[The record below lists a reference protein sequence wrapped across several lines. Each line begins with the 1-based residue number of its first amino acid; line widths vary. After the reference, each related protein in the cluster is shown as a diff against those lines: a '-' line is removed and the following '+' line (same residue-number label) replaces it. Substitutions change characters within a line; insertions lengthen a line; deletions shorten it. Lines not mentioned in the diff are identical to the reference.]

1 MPFRDITGHQAL
13 LALLARAASRD
24 TLPQS
29 LIFSG
34 PDGVGKKLTAIALA
48 QALNCTQT
56 QARDSSAPDAGGG
69 DDGIDA
75 CGVCSICRRVAL
87 GTHPDVR
94 VIPSAIKVDDI
105 RDVIDSSGYRP
116 FEGKRRVF
124 ILDEA
129 DGLSNEIQNALLKTL
144 EEPPRSSSFILVT
157 SRPDLLLPTVR
168 SRCPILRFGR
178 LPTAQVERWL
188 QDHKDV
194 DAATAHAAAFAAE
207 GSLGRALVEM
217 SDEGAAARQ
226 VVEAVWQ
233 HVQGSRSPMDKL
245 RAAQLLLEPGERPRG
260 RAKPGTTR
268 AASDRELLGTR
279 LQALGALLRDAGAI
293 ATGTPPAMLS
303 HAVPADVEQLASRS
317 GLPRVLDAFAAVGR
331 AQEALDRNVSPK
343 TIADWLAFQL

>member
-48 QALNCTQT
+48 QALNCMQT
-56 QARDSSAPDAGGG
+56 QAAADGGV
-69 DDGIDA
+69 DA

-178 LPTAQVERWL
+178 LPTAQVETWL
-188 QDHKDV
+188 QDHKGV

-233 HVQGSRSPMDKL
+233 HAQGSRSPMDKL
-245 RAAQLLLEPGERPRG
+245 RAAQLLLEPGERPK

-303 HAVPADVEQLASRS
+303 HAVPADVERLASRS